1 MELYSDTYYVKCVLA
16 GDTTCFACLLDRYS
30 RQVHLLIF
38 RLVRNREDA
47 EELTQDVFMKVFR
60 SLSAFKGESSFSTWI
75 YRIAYH
81 TAISEMRKKKHEFLA
96 IDEALIENA
105 PEEMTAE
112 MFGANDDSEQITRLE
127 TALSRL
133 APDEQAILL
142 FFYTEEK
149 SIEEIAHIT
158 GLSQSNVKVRLHRI
172 RKKLFVMLTH
182 PTKEQENE

>member
-1 MELYSDTYYVKCVLA
+1 
-16 GDTTCFACLLDRYS
+16 
-30 RQVHLLIF
+30 
-38 RLVRNREDA
+38 
-47 EELTQDVFMKVFR
+47 
-60 SLSAFKGESSFSTWI
+60 
-75 YRIAYH
+75 
-81 TAISEMRKKKHEFLA
+81 MRKKKHEFLA